1 MAEVDTKA
9 VVSPAGVAVDE
20 REFASLV
27 RRHVGP
33 FSVVKTLM
41 EPTTRGGDVARRA
54 FAGIQQRAEEFV
66 SFLDDHGARSNRT
79 YAPLAE
85 YAASV
90 RGFAK
95 MGRHLAHL
103 EARLDRE
110 LPLPLGHEDRFRDE
124 TRRTLEFVKWSLT
137 KLEEEALAEAGRLL
151 GETVHPPPDAGSA
164 GTGDGD
170 PNLRLPS
177 TLDEAAVPEPD
188 RWIAEI
194 ASKFLAHKRILDR
207 QSGFR
212 TWADDEEMRRFV
224 LEVSDEQQVRFY
236 MTRML
241 NVLSRY
247 DTYIQGTSTE
257 RQDPELM
264 CFRSFVVT
272 SLHLLEV
279 MAELVHFY
287 ERHENEVRSE
297 TAKDRIADL
306 VDKQMVLDRI
316 LNYGLNFLHVYMDE
330 IAPQAE
336 TLVERYTRQTVAKC
350 VVPDGVVLHARPVS
364 LIARI
369 VDHYGTPVQMSIGNT
384 TCYAGSILQVL
395 MAAGQNPTARQVTF
409 EGDSVPLEDLCTLFS
424 HGLGENDAPLPKR
437 LGYLAR

>member
-1 MAEVDTKA
+1 MAEVETKA
-9 VVSPAGVAVDE
+9 AAHPAGAAVDE

-27 RRHVGP
+27 RRHVAP
-33 FSVVKTLM
+33 FSAVKSLM
-41 EPTTRGGDVARRA
+41 ERTVSGGDVARQA
-54 FAGIQQRAEEFV
+54 FAGIQQRAEDFV

-95 MGRHLAHL
+95 MGRHLSHM

-110 LPLPLGHEDRFRDE
+110 LPLPLGHENRFRDE
-124 TRRTLEFVKWSLT
+124 TRRTLEFVKWSLAN
-137 KLEEEALAEAGRLL
+137 LQEEALAEAGRLL
-151 GETVHPPPDAGSA
+151 GEPVHPPSDTQGDAVR
-164 GTGDGD
+164 D
-170 PNLRLPS
+170 PSLHLPS
-177 TLDEAAVPEPD
+177 TLDEAAVPQPE

-212 TWADDEEMRRFV
+212 AWVDAGEMRTFV
-224 LEVSDEQQVRFY
+224 LEVSDEEQVRFY
-236 MTRML
+236 TTRIL

-257 RQDPELM
+257 TQDPELM

-287 ERHENEVRSE
+287 ERHENDVRSE
-297 TAKDRIADL
+297 TAKDRIAEL
-306 VDKQMVLDRI
+306 VDKQMVLDRV

-350 VVPDGVVLHARPVS
+350 DVPDGVSLHARPVS
-364 LIARI
+364 LIARV
-369 VDHYGTPVQMSIGNT
+369 VDHYGTPVQMSIGET

-409 EGDSVPLEDLCTLFS
+409 KGDKKPLEDLCALFE
-424 HGLGENDAPLPKR
+424 HGLGETELPLPKQ

>member
-1 MAEVDTKA
+1 MPEVDAEA
-9 VVSPAGVAVDE
+9 VAPPAGGAFDE
-20 REFASLV
+20 QEFVSLV
-27 RRHVGP
+27 RRHVVP
-33 FSVVKTLM
+33 FGVVKMLM
-41 EPTTRGGDVARRA
+41 ERTIHGGDVARRA

-95 MGRHLAHL
+95 MGRHLSHM
-103 EARLDRE
+103 ETRLDRE
-110 LPLPLGHEDRFRDE
+110 LPLPLGYEERFLDE
-124 TRRTLEFVKWSLT
+124 TRRTLEFVKWSLAN
-137 KLEEEALAEAGRLL
+137 LEEEAFAEAGRLL
-151 GETVHPPPDAGSA
+151 GETVSLPSDAKRD
-164 GTGDGD
+164 GDRD

-177 TLDEAAVPEPD
+177 TLDEAAVPEPE

-194 ASKFLAHKRILDR
+194 ASKFLAHKQILDR
-207 QSGFR
+207 QSDFR
-212 TWADDEEMRRFV
+212 TWADEEAMRTFV
-224 LEVSDEQQVRFY
+224 LEVSDEQQVRFFT
-236 MTRML
+236 TRIH

-257 RQDPELM
+257 KQDPELM

-279 MAELVHFY
+279 MIELVHFY

-297 TAKDRIADL
+297 TAKNRIAEL
-306 VDKQMVLDRI
+306 VDKEMVLDRI
-316 LNYGLNFLHVYMDE
+316 LNYCLNFLHVYMDE

-336 TLVERYTRQTVAKC
+336 TLVDRYTLQTVAKC
-350 VVPDGVVLHARPVS
+350 AVPDGTVLHARPVS
-364 LIARI
+364 LITRI
-369 VDHYGTPVQMSIGNT
+369 VDHYGTPVQMSIGET

-395 MAAGQNPTARQVTF
+395 MAAGQNPGVREVTF
-409 EGDSVPLEDLCTLFS
+409 EGDKKPLEDLRILFE
-424 HGLGENDAPLPKR
+424 HGLGETDTPLPKE